1 MNKPVLF
8 NLKRPHQFF
17 GLGFGLGLAPK
28 APGTFG
34 TFAALPFIFTTLYFP
49 LWLQIVFAVVI
60 SVFGLWA
67 CGKTAD
73 DLGVH
78 DHPAIVWDEV
88 AGFYITMIGAAI
100 SWQSLLVGFVL
111 FRFFDIVKPGPIRIL
126 DKRLHG
132 GLGIMADDVLAGIF
146 SLICVQALFKMGYL
160 PF

>member
-1 MNKPVLF
+1 MNKPALF

-17 GLGFGLGLAPK
+17 GLGFGFGLAPK

-34 TFAALPFIFTTLYFP
+34 TFAALPFIFITMHYP
-49 LWLQIVFAVVI
+49 LWLQVVFAVVI
-60 SVFGLWA
+60 SIFGLWV

-88 AGFYITMIGAAI
+88 AGFYITMIGAVI
-100 SWQSLLVGFVL
+100 SWQSLLVGFAL
-111 FRFFDIVKPGPIRIL
+111 FRFFDIVKPGPIGVL

>member
-1 MNKPVLF
+1 MNKPALF

-34 TFAALPFIFTTLYFP
+34 TFAALPFIFTTMYFP
-49 LWLQIVFAVVI
+49 LWSQIVFAVVI

-132 GLGIMADDVLAGIF
+132 GFGIMADDVLAGIF